1 MWPNNSPRRNELLS
15 PPPRFE
21 LLDAAGALVE
31 TALYEATV
39 SIKSA
44 SNSNQQFGDGSKTT
58 VVFDENNQAIF
69 DQLFFDFPGTVEL
82 EFTLTNPAN
91 SGLPAY
97 TGPTI
102 EISGRADPC
111 VNATCEEQ
119 VINRIFYEIKKVL
132 LLKMKIFILTIKFF
146 LN

>member
-21 LLDAAGALVE
+21 LLDAAGAIVE

-69 DQLFFDFPGTVEL
+69 DQLFFDWVVFAVCIDSL
-82 EFTLTNPAN
+82 
-91 SGLPAY
+91 
-97 TGPTI
+97 
-102 EISGRADPC
+102 
-111 VNATCEEQ
+111 
-119 VINRIFYEIKKVL
+119 
-132 LLKMKIFILTIKFF
+132 
-146 LN
+146 